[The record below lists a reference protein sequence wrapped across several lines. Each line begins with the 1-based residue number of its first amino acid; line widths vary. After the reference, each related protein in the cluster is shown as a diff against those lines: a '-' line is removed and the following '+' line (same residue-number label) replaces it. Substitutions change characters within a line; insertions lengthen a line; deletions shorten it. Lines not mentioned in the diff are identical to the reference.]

1 MSNNLANE
9 SSPYLLQH
17 KDNPV
22 NWYPWGKE
30 AFEKAKNENKPVF
43 LSIGYSTCHW
53 CHVMAHESF
62 EDTETAE
69 ILNKYFVSVKVD
81 REERPDIDSIYMSV
95 CQAMTGGG
103 GWPMSLFLTP
113 EQKPFFA
120 GTYFPKTAFQSLL
133 KQIHKLWQTEKEKL
147 VLSGDE
153 IEKAVSRENSMK
165 GEATRSIIDKA
176 YSQLERS
183 FDKQYGGFGGAPK
196 FPMPHNLIFLMDY
209 YRVTDKK
216 QALDMVEYTLTQMY
230 KGGIFDH
237 IGGGFS
243 RYSTDKYYLAP
254 HFEKMLYDNAL
265 LIISYINAYA
275 VTNTG
280 LYREIAEKTAEYIMR
295 EMTDEQGGF
304 YSAQDADSEGE
315 EGKYYTFN
323 YDEIPELLG
332 KEAGE
337 KFNDY
342 YGITQRGNF
351 EGKNIPNLLENP
363 EIDDRMSEYLP
374 KVYEYRK
381 SRTKLHLDDKILT
394 SWNGLMIAAFARLYR
409 IVNNSKYL
417 AVAEKACGFIEK
429 KLAEGDALYVSYR
442 DGRRGSFGF
451 IDDYAFYIYAL
462 ICLYEATFKHK
473 YLDRAI
479 ELCRKAVNDFYDN
492 KNGGFYLYGSE
503 NEQLIMKPKETYDG
517 AIPSGNSVMAYN
529 LVMLSQLMDG
539 DFSDIKEKQLEFMAG
554 AAEDYPSGYCFYMS
568 ALLMNINPP
577 THIVCAFVDEHVPF
591 PINAA
596 VRVIE
601 GGNENYPIVNGRTTY
616 YVCKDNKCLPPT
628 NDLTECGTKSI

>member
-22 NWYPWGKE
+22 NWYSWGKE

-62 EDTETAE
+62 EDAETAE
-69 ILNKYFVSVKVD
+69 LLNKYFVSVKVD
-81 REERPDIDSIYMSV
+81 REERPDIDSIYMNV

-120 GTYFPKTAFQSLL
+120 GTYFPKQTFQSLL
-133 KQIHKLWQTEKEKL
+133 KQIHKLWQTEREKL
-147 VLSGDE
+147 VLSGNE
-153 IEKAVSRENSMK
+153 IEKAVSRENPVQ
-165 GEATRSIIDKA
+165 GEATRSIIDEA

-183 FDKQYGGFGGAPK
+183 FDKKYGGFGNAPK

-216 QALDMVEYTLTQMY
+216 QALDMAEYTLTQMY

-243 RYSTDKYYLAP
+243 RYSTDRYYLAP

-275 VTNTG
+275 VTNNE
-280 LYREIAEKTAEYIMR
+280 LYKEIAERTAEYIMR
-295 EMTDEQGGF
+295 EMTDGKGGF

-342 YGITQRGNF
+342 YGITKHGNF
-351 EGKNIPNLLENP
+351 EGKNIPNLLGNS
-363 EIDDRMSEYLP
+363 EINNRMSKYLL

-409 IVNNSKYL
+409 IIGDSKYL
-417 AVAEKACGFIEK
+417 DTAEKACDFIEE
-429 KLAEGDALYVSYR
+429 KLAEGDTLYVSYR
-442 DGRRGSFGF
+442 NGRRGSSGF

-462 ICLYEATFKHK
+462 ICLYEATFKQK
-473 YLDRAI
+473 YLDRAV
-479 ELCRKAVNDFYDN
+479 ELCRKAVKDFYDN
-492 KNGGFYLYGSE
+492 RNGGFYLYGSE

-529 LVMLSQLMDG
+529 LVMLSQLTDG
-539 DFSDIKEKQLEFMAG
+539 NFSDIKEKQLEFMAG
-554 AAEDYPSGYCFYMS
+554 AAETYPPGYCFYMS
-568 ALLMNINPP
+568 ALLMNINP
-577 THIVCAFVDEHVPF
+577 TMHIVCSLVDERA
-591 PINAA
+591 PIPVNAI

-628 NDLTECGTKSI
+628 NDLAEYSISKI

>member
-30 AFEKAKNENKPVF
+30 AFEKAKNENRPVF

-69 ILNKYFVSVKVD
+69 LLNKYFVSIKVD

-95 CQAMTGGG
+95 CQAITGGG

-120 GTYFPKTAFQSLL
+120 GTYFPKPTFQSLL
-133 KQIHKLWQTEKEKL
+133 KQINKLWQTEREKL
-147 VLSGDE
+147 VLSGNE
-153 IEKAVSRENSMK
+153 IEKAVSKENPVQ
-165 GEATRSIIDKA
+165 GEATRSIIDEA

-183 FDKQYGGFGGAPK
+183 FDKEYGGFGSAPK

-209 YRVTDKK
+209 YCVTDKK
-216 QALDMVEYTLTQMY
+216 QALDMAEYTLTQMY

-243 RYSTDKYYLAP
+243 RYSTDRYYLAP

-275 VTNTG
+275 VTNNE

-295 EMTDEQGGF
+295 EMTDGQGGF
-304 YSAQDADSEGE
+304 YSAQDADIDGE

-342 YGITQRGNF
+342 YGITKHGNF
-351 EGKNIPNLLENP
+351 EGKNIPNLLGNS
-363 EIDDRMSEYLP
+363 EIDDRMSQYLP
-374 KVYEYRK
+374 KVYEHRK

-394 SWNGLMIAAFARLYR
+394 SWNGLIIAAFARLYR

-417 AVAEKACGFIEK
+417 DAAEKACDFIEE
-429 KLAEGDALYVSYR
+429 KLAKGDTLYVSYR
-442 DGRRGSFGF
+442 EGRRGSSGF
-451 IDDYAFYIYAL
+451 IDDYAFYIHAL
-462 ICLYEATFKHK
+462 ICLYEATFKQK

-479 ELCRKAVNDFYDN
+479 ELCRKTVNDFYDN

-529 LVMLSQLMDG
+529 FVMLSQLTDG

-577 THIVCAFVDEHVPF
+577 IHIVCSLVDERVSF
-591 PINAA
+591 PVNAA
-596 VRVIE
+596 VRVID
-601 GGNENYPIVNGRTTY
+601 GGNKNYPVVNGRTTY
-616 YVCKDNKCLPPT
+616 YVCEDNKCLPPT
-628 NDLTECGTKSI
+628 NDLAEYAISKI

>member
-53 CHVMAHESF
+53 CHVMVHESF

-69 ILNKYFVSVKVD
+69 LLNKYFVSVKVD

-120 GTYFPKTAFQSLL
+120 GTYFSKPTFQSLL
-133 KQIHKLWQTEKEKL
+133 KQIHKLWQTEREKL
-147 VLSGDE
+147 VLSGNE
-153 IEKAVSRENSMK
+153 IEKAVSRENPVQ
-165 GEATRSIIDKA
+165 GEATRSIIDEA
-176 YSQLERS
+176 YSQIERS
-183 FDKQYGGFGGAPK
+183 FDKKYGGFGNAPK

-216 QALDMVEYTLTQMY
+216 QALDMAEYTLTQMY

-275 VTNTG
+275 VTNNEM
-280 LYREIAEKTAEYIMR
+280 YKEIAERTAEYIMR
-295 EMTDEQGGF
+295 EMTDGQCGF

-342 YGITQRGNF
+342 YGITKHGNF
-351 EGKNIPNLLENP
+351 EGKNIPNLLGNS
-363 EIDDRMSEYLP
+363 EIDNRMLEYLP

-409 IVNNSKYL
+409 IIGDSKYL
-417 AVAEKACGFIEK
+417 DTAEKACGFIEE
-429 KLAEGDALYVSYR
+429 KLAEGNTLYVSYR
-442 DGRRGSFGF
+442 NGRRGNLGF
-451 IDDYAFYIYAL
+451 IDDYAFYIHAL
-462 ICLYEATFKHK
+462 ICLYEATFKQT

-492 KNGGFYLYGSE
+492 KNGGFYLYGSK

-529 LVMLSQLMDG
+529 LVMLSQLTDG

-554 AAEDYPSGYCFYMS
+554 ATEDYPSGYCFYMS

-577 THIVCAFVDEHVPF
+577 THIVCALADECVPF
-591 PINAA
+591 PVNAV

-601 GGNENYPIVNGRTTY
+601 GGNENYSIVNGRTTY

>member
-62 EDTETAE
+62 EDTEIAE
-69 ILNKYFVSVKVD
+69 LLNKYFVSVKVD

-120 GTYFPKTAFQSLL
+120 GTYFPKPTFQSLL
-133 KQIHKLWQTEKEKL
+133 KQINKLWQTGREKL
-147 VLSGDE
+147 VLSGNE
-153 IEKAVSRENSMK
+153 IEKVISRENPAQ

-183 FDKQYGGFGGAPK
+183 FDKEYGGFGSAPK

-209 YRVTDKK
+209 YCVTDKK
-216 QALDMVEYTLTQMY
+216 QALDMAEYTLTQMY

-243 RYSTDKYYLAP
+243 RYSTDRYYLAP

-275 VTNTG
+275 VTNNE
-280 LYREIAEKTAEYIMR
+280 LYKEIAERTAEYIMR
-295 EMTDEQGGF
+295 EMTDGQGGF
-304 YSAQDADSEGE
+304 YSAQDADSDGE

-342 YGITQRGNF
+342 YGITKHGNF
-351 EGKNIPNLLENP
+351 EGKNIPNLLGNT

-409 IVNNSKYL
+409 IIGDSKYL
-417 AVAEKACGFIEK
+417 DAAEKACDFIEE
-429 KLAEGDALYVSYR
+429 KLAEGNTLYVSYR
-442 DGRRGSFGF
+442 NGRRGNLGF
-451 IDDYAFYIYAL
+451 IDDYAFYIHAL
-462 ICLYEATFKHK
+462 ICLYEATFKQK
-473 YLDRAI
+473 YLDRTI
-479 ELCRKAVNDFYDN
+479 ELCRKSVNDFYDN

-529 LVMLSQLMDG
+529 LVMLSQLTDG

-554 AAEDYPSGYCFYMS
+554 AAEDYPSGYCCYMS
-568 ALLMNINPP
+568 ALLMNINP
-577 THIVCAFVDEHVPF
+577 TAHIVCALVDERVSF
-591 PINAA
+591 PVNAT

-628 NDLTECGTKSI
+628 NDLTECVTKSI

>member
-1 MSNNLANE
+1 MPNNLANE

-22 NWYPWGKE
+22 NWYPWGRE

-69 ILNKYFVSVKVD
+69 LLNKYFVSIKVD

-120 GTYFPKTAFQSLL
+120 GTYFPKPAFQSLL
-133 KQIHKLWQTEKEKL
+133 KQINKLWQTEREKL

-153 IEKAVSRENSMK
+153 IEKAISRENSVN
-165 GEATRSIIDKA
+165 GEATRTIIDEA
-176 YSQLERS
+176 YSQIERS
-183 FDKQYGGFGGAPK
+183 FDKKYGGFGGAPK

-216 QALDMVEYTLTQMY
+216 QALDMAEYTLTQMY

-243 RYSTDKYYLAP
+243 RYSTDRYYLAP
-254 HFEKMLYDNAL
+254 HFEKMIYDNAL
-265 LIISYINAYA
+265 LIISYINAYD
-275 VTNTG
+275 VTNNA
-280 LYREIAEKTAEYIMR
+280 LYREIAERTAEYVMR
-295 EMTDEQGGF
+295 EMTDGQGGF

-323 YDEIPELLG
+323 YYEIPELLG
-332 KEAGE
+332 KETGE

-342 YGITQRGNF
+342 YGITKRGNF
-351 EGKNIPNLLENP
+351 EVKNIPNLLGNTEV
-363 EIDDRMSEYLP
+363 DDRMSKYLP

-381 SRTKLHLDDKILT
+381 LRTRLHLDDKILT

-409 IVNNSKYL
+409 VVGDSKYL
-417 AVAEKACGFIEK
+417 DAAEKTCGFIEE
-429 KLAEGDALYVSYR
+429 KLTEGDTLYVSYR
-442 DGRRGSFGF
+442 DGRRGSRGF

-462 ICLYEATFKHK
+462 ICLYEASFKQQ
-473 YLDRAI
+473 YLDRAA
-479 ELCRKAVNDFYDN
+479 ELCCKAINDFYDN

-517 AIPSGNSVMAYN
+517 AIPSGNSFMAYN
-529 LVMLSQLMDG
+529 LVMLSQLTDG

-577 THIVCAFVDEHVPF
+577 AHIVCSLVDEHEPF
-591 PINAA
+591 PVNAV
-596 VRVIE
+596 VRVID
-601 GGNENYPIVNGRTTY
+601 GVNENYPIINGRTTY
-616 YVCKDNKCLPPT
+616 YVCKDNKCLPPS
-628 NDLTECGTKSI
+628 NDLAM

>member
-9 SSPYLLQH
+9 TSPYLLQH

-22 NWYPWGKE
+22 NWYPWGRE
-30 AFEKAKNENKPVF
+30 AFEKARNENKPVF

-62 EDTETAE
+62 EDNETAE
-69 ILNKYFVSVKVD
+69 LLNEYFVSIKVD

-120 GTYFPKTAFQSLL
+120 GTYFPKPTFQSLL
-133 KQIHKLWQTEKEKL
+133 KQVHNLWQTEREKL
-147 VLSGDE
+147 LLSGME
-153 IEKAVSRENSMK
+153 IEKTLKREQSAR
-165 GEATRSIIDKA
+165 GEATHALTDEA

-183 FDKQYGGFGGAPK
+183 FDKKYGGFGSAPK
-196 FPMPHNLIFLMDY
+196 FPIPHNLMFLMDY
-209 YRVTDKK
+209 YRVTNEK
-216 QALDMVEYTLTQMY
+216 QALNMAEYTLTQMY
-230 KGGIFDH
+230 IGGIFDH
-237 IGGGFS
+237 IGSGFS
-243 RYSTDKYYLAP
+243 RYSTDRFYLAP

-275 VTNTG
+275 VTNNE

-295 EMTDEQGGF
+295 EMTDERGGF

-315 EGKYYTFN
+315 EGKYYTFDYN
-323 YDEIPELLG
+323 EIPELLG

-342 YGITQRGNF
+342 YGITKHGNF
-351 EGKNIPNLLENP
+351 EGKNIPNLLNNP
-363 EIDDRMSEYLP
+363 EPDGRMSKYLS
-374 KVYEYRK
+374 KVYDYRK

-394 SWNGLMIAAFARLYR
+394 SWNGLIIAAFARMYR
-409 IVNNSKYL
+409 VLGDTKYIDI
-417 AVAEKACGFIEK
+417 AEKACGFIEAE
-429 KLAEGDALYVSYR
+429 LADGDTLYVSYR
-442 DGRRGSFGF
+442 DGRRGSKGF

-462 ICLYEATFKHK
+462 IHLYEATFKQK
-473 YLDRAI
+473 YLNRAE
-479 ELCRKAVNDFYDN
+479 ELCNKAIDNFYD
-492 KNGGFYLYGSE
+492 KENGGFYLYGNE

-529 LVMLSQLMDG
+529 MVMLTQLADE
-539 DFSDIKEKQLEFMAG
+539 DFSEITENSSNLWQGKRTITL
-554 AAEDYPSGYCFYMS
+554 
-568 ALLMNINPP
+568 
-577 THIVCAFVDEHVPF
+577 
-591 PINAA
+591 
-596 VRVIE
+596 RVIAF
-601 GGNENYPIVNGRTTY
+601 I
-616 YVCKDNKCLPPT
+616 CQHF
-628 NDLTECGTKSI
+628 

>member
-1 MSNNLANE
+1 MPNNLANE

-22 NWYPWGKE
+22 NWYPWGNE

-62 EDTETAE
+62 EDMETAE
-69 ILNKYFVSVKVD
+69 LLNKYFVSVKVD

-120 GTYFPKTAFQSLL
+120 GTYFPKATFQSLL
-133 KQIHKLWQTEKEKL
+133 EQINKLWQTEREKL

-153 IEKAVSRENSMK
+153 IEKAISSGNFVK
-165 GEATRSIIDKA
+165 GQATRTIIDEA

-183 FDKQYGGFGGAPK
+183 FDKKYGGFGRAPK
-196 FPMPHNLIFLMDY
+196 FPMPHNLMFLMDY
-209 YRVTDKK
+209 YRVTGKK
-216 QALDMVEYTLTQMY
+216 QALDMAEYTLTQMY
-230 KGGIFDH
+230 KGGILDH

-243 RYSTDKYYLAP
+243 RYSTDRYYLAP
-254 HFEKMLYDNAL
+254 HFEKMLYDNTL

-275 VTNTG
+275 VTNSEQ
-280 LYREIAEKTAEYIMR
+280 YREIFERTAEYVMR
-295 EMTDEQGGF
+295 EMTDGQGGF

-315 EGKYYTFN
+315 EGKYYTFS

-332 KEAGE
+332 KETGE

-342 YGITQRGNF
+342 YGITKRGNF
-351 EGKNIPNLLENP
+351 EGKNIPNLLGNTEV
-363 EIDDRMSEYLP
+363 DDRMSKYLP

-381 SRTKLHLDDKILT
+381 SRTRLHLDDKILT

-409 IVNNSKYL
+409 IIGDSKYL
-417 AVAEKACGFIEK
+417 DAVEKTCGFIEE
-429 KLAEGDALYVSYR
+429 KLTEGDTLYVSYR
-442 DGRRGSFGF
+442 DGRRGSKGF
-451 IDDYAFYIYAL
+451 IDDYAFYIYAF
-462 ICLYEATFKHK
+462 ICLYEASFKQQ
-473 YLDRAI
+473 YLDRAA
-479 ELCRKAVNDFYDN
+479 ELCRKAINYFYDN

-529 LVMLSQLMDG
+529 LVMLSQLTDG

-577 THIVCAFVDEHVPF
+577 THIVCSLVDEHEPF
-591 PINAA
+591 PVNAV

-601 GGNENYPIVNGRTTY
+601 GGNKNYPVVNGRTTY

-628 NDLTECGTKSI
+628 DDLNM